1 MRRQHSR
8 VDLCLISEESGSQSF
23 KVDLFTLIFSPTVYF
38 KTDFSGSSLIVL
50 SGSSL
55 PLLVIIELL
64 MTRTYLAHSRLYLAT
79 LASDAQNLIQGSVPG
94 C

>member
-1 MRRQHSR
+1 
-8 VDLCLISEESGSQSF
+8 
-23 KVDLFTLIFSPTVYF
+23 VYF

-55 PLLVIIELL
+55 PLFVIIELL

-79 LASDAQNLIQGSVPG
+79 LAADAQNLIQGSVPG